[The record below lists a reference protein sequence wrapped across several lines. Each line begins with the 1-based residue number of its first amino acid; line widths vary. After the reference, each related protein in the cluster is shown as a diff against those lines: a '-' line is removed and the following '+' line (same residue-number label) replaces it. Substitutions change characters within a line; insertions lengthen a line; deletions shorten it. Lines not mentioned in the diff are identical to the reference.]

1 MSASSIAN
9 TVDKITFAEL
19 TDEQRT
25 YMERVQIGDVFVT
38 TLEQIDEIAD
48 MFALAKKSR
57 SELTA
62 IRNSVVKYLGDLASI
77 MRYCDNARG
86 YDRAL
91 NALSGITSVIDHAI
105 YCASY

>member
-9 TVDKITFAEL
+9 TVDEITFAEL

-25 YMERVQIGDVFVT
+25 YMERAQIGDMFVT
-38 TLEQIDEIAD
+38 SEQVDEIAET
-48 MFALAKKSR
+48 FAIAKKSR

>member
-9 TVDKITFAEL
+9 TVDEITFAEL
-19 TDEQRT
+19 TEEQRT
-25 YMERVQIGDVFVT
+25 YLERVQIGDAFVT
-38 TLEQIDEIAD
+38 PEQIDEIAD

-105 YCASY
+105 YCTSY